1 MTINITTKFAIGDT
15 VWYLC
20 GTQFMH
26 DTVSRI
32 EVSGFALSKR
42 ETGEPSFR
50 YRLEGRTSTY
60 TDSELYASPEEIVKK
75 VAANAKQLKSNLKSS
90 ITS

>member
-1 MTINITTKFAIGDT
+1 MTITITTKFAIGDT

-32 EVSGFALSKR
+32 EVGGFAISQR
-42 ETGEPSFR
+42 EHGMPSYR
-50 YRLEGRTSTY
+50 YHLEGRSGTCSEC
-60 TDSELYASPEEIVKK
+60 ELYASPEEIVAK
-75 VAANAKQLKSNLKSS
+75 VTANAKQIKSS
-90 ITS
+90 LKVA

>member
-1 MTINITTKFAIGDT
+1 MQITITTKFAIGDT

-26 DTVSRI
+26 DTVARI

-42 ETGEPSFR
+42 EQGAPSYR
-50 YRLEGRTSTY
+50 YHLEGRTSTY
-60 TDSELYASPEEIVKK
+60 CESELYASPEEIVKK
-75 VAANAKQLKSNLKSS
+75 VTANAKQLKSNLKAA
-90 ITS
+90 